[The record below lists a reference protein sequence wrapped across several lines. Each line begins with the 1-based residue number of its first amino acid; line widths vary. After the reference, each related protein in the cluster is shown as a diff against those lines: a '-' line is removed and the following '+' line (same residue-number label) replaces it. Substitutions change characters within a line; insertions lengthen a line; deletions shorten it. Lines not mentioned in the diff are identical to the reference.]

1 MADYEYPF
9 DPTGTNPLN
18 RITDEVHVITPTN
31 DRYFNFFVPRKGP
44 FFEDSVQIQFR
55 FPDNQIWNMVYGVD
69 YYFTNQF
76 LSASKACAKSIFGSI
91 TFLNNQVQGVLKIS
105 YNTIGGSWI
114 VTPEELTEIMAD
126 QTHNP
131 RTTTWEQIAE
141 LPYQFPVI
149 DHDWDLVDMV
159 GMSDVVASI
168 DSIYD
173 AMVQSGDLSIA
184 AHIQSTNNPHLVT
197 KEQVNLG
204 QVQNYPVA
212 TTVQVQSG
220 VSNATYMT
228 PALTKLAVDYHGA
241 TLVDVHA
248 ARTDNPHNV
257 GKAQIG
263 LPNVD
268 NFATATI
275 AQAQAGIAT
284 NLFMTPALVRSA
296 FDSFI
301 SPYADHVADTT
312 NPHQVDKTQVGLNN
326 VQNYAV
332 STLSQAQNGS
342 INTAYMTPSTTAAA
356 ISFQALVPLNEH
368 VNDHTNPHNVDK
380 GQVGLSLVQNY
391 GIATPTEAQDL
402 SSNTAYMTPVR
413 VLQALQTVGQ
423 AMIDTHANRLDNP
436 HATTADQVGAYTIEE
451 VDDLLLGYLPTT
463 GIASDSAKLGNKT
476 GPELFT
482 AYGHQKS
489 QVPQSITTA
498 STYVWYKLTTVGIHP
513 EVPGHVLATD
523 EPSNRMRSAQF
534 FFAGGTPSGG
544 KASAAEEYRKPQ
556 LFYLNLDRWG
566 SNFELTNL
574 SAVSVMYDPTIGGM
588 ADPVVAFGWVKEANN
603 TVSLYVRL
611 SKDHTGFTLS
621 KLDGYILNV
630 TASYYGDAAPAS
642 ITLVNIK
649 NGGYANRFGNY
660 TDSQFNTEFGD
671 AKNAITNLLGRV
683 AALDSQ
689 TYP

>member
-275 AQAQAGIAT
+275 AQAQAGTAT

-326 VQNYAV
+326 VQNYAI

-368 VNDHTNPHNVDK
+368 VNDHANPHNVDK

-588 ADPVVAFGWVKEANN
+588 ADPVVAFGWVKEADN